1 MRASDGSETESVM
14 GAMKKIAVAV
24 QVLIVM
30 LIVGYGTWQ
39 LFLGNF
45 AASMATFPLLLVYY
59 FFVSGRHRH

>member
-1 MRASDGSETESVM
+1 MGVM
-14 GAMKKIAVAV
+14 VKVAVAV
-24 QVLIVM
+24 QVLIVL

-59 FFVSGRHRH
+59 LFVSVRHRR